1 VGEAQQK
8 TRQLPGFL
16 LEKCAAYIAVG
27 RLMTPSNNA
36 MIAITSNTCIKPVA
50 EYINTPNA
58 QPMMRITAMIY
69 NNEFMV
75 DSFS

>member
-1 VGEAQQK
+1 M
-8 TRQLPGFL
+8 
-16 LEKCAAYIAVG
+16 AVG
-27 RLMTPSNNA
+27 RLMKPSIKA
-36 MIAITSNTCIKPVA
+36 MIAITSNTWIRPVA

-58 QPMMRITAMIY
+58 QPIIRITAMIY